1 MDKKNM
7 KITKENAVFCN
18 ILYDHKNIPLRDNY
32 TLKNK
37 GLKNL
42 KGIFM
47 GKAKR
52 NRSPITIYY

>member
-1 MDKKNM
+1 M